1 MGTYII
7 RRCLLL
13 IPVLFGI
20 SLLTFVLVHV
30 TPGDAAQIIAGQEVT
45 DALLARLRSEMRLDK
60 PLVLQYTLYIRD
72 LFKGDLGKSY
82 KTRRPVLEEIGFA
95 FPATVTLT
103 VAAMCISISVGL
115 FVGIISAVKQNSFL
129 DNLVRS
135 VLLVSA
141 SMPVFWSGLLLM
153 YFFSVRLQLLPS
165 TGRGGIEYLILPALA
180 LSTYSTALLARTTR
194 SAMLDVIREDF
205 ITVARA
211 KGLSNLVVVLK
222 HVLRNA
228 LIPIITMAGV
238 NTGILLGGAILA
250 ETVFA
255 WPGMGRLLIEAIYT
269 RDIPV
274 IQGCIMISAGI
285 FVLVNL
291 CVDVF
296 VAWLNPQIKYG

>member
-1 MGTYII
+1 MGIYTI

-45 DALLARLRSEMRLDK
+45 DMFLARLRSEMRLDK

-82 KTRRPVLEEIGFA
+82 RTRRPVLEEIGFA
-95 FPATVTLT
+95 FPATITLT
-103 VAAMCISISVGL
+103 AAAMCISILVGL
-115 FVGIISAVKQNSFL
+115 FVGIISAVKHNSFL

-135 VLLVSA
+135 VLLVSV
-141 SMPVFWSGLLLM
+141 SMPVFWTGLLLM

-165 TGRGGIEYLILPALA
+165 TGRGGIEYLILPALT

-211 KGLSNLVVVLK
+211 KGLSNLTVILK

-228 LIPIITMAGV
+228 LIPIVTMAGV

-255 WPGMGRLLIEAIYT
+255 WPGMGRLLVESLHT
-269 RDIPV
+269 RDVPV
-274 IQGCIMISAGI
+274 IQGCVMISAGI

-291 CVDVF
+291 CVDF
-296 VAWLNPQIKYG
+296 VVTWLNPQVKYR

>member
-13 IPVLFGI
+13 IPVLFGV

-30 TPGDAAQIIAGQEVT
+30 APGDAVQIIAGQEVT
-45 DALLARLRSEMRLDK
+45 DAFLAELRSEMGLDK
-60 PLVLQYTLYIRD
+60 PLILQYTLYIRD

-82 KTRRPVLEEIGFA
+82 RTRRPVLQEIGLA

-103 VAAMCISISVGL
+103 VAATCISILVGV

-129 DNLVRS
+129 DNLVRV
-135 VLLVSA
+135 VLLVSV
-141 SMPVFWSGLLLM
+141 SMPVFLSGLLLM
-153 YFFSVRLQLLPS
+153 YFFSVWLHLLPS
-165 TGRGGIEYLILPALA
+165 TGRGGIEYLFLPAAA
-180 LSTYSTALLARTTR
+180 LSTYSMALLARTTR

-211 KGLSNLVVVLK
+211 KGLSEPVVVVK

-228 LIPIITMAGV
+228 LIPIITMVGV
-238 NTGILLGGAILA
+238 NTGILLGGAILV

-255 WPGMGRLLIEAIYT
+255 WPGMGRLLIQSIYT

-274 IQGCIMISAGI
+274 IQGCVIISASI

-296 VAWLNPQIKYG
+296 VAWLDPRIKYG